1 MIREVQLR
9 VETDG
14 VTVERFLR
22 SRGLSRHLLTILKAV
37 PDGMTVD
44 GAHVRTVDRLRAGD
58 VLALRVYEGAASG
71 RIAPAALPLD
81 IVYEDEDLFV
91 INKPAGMA
99 VHPSQGNREDTVANA
114 LAQLYAGRAETFV
127 FRAVGRLDKNTS
139 GLLLL
144 AKNALSGC
152 LLDGQ
157 RETCREYLT
166 VCAGKL
172 PEAGTIDAPIGR
184 VPGSALL
191 REVRSDGKRAV
202 THYVRL
208 CCRNGYSL
216 ARVRLETGR
225 THQIRVHFAHIGHPL
240 PGDFL
245 YAPGLPGTGRHA
257 LHAWSLSF
265 RQPVTG
271 EPLRFRAPLPDDLAA
286 LLSLRPENTAA
297 SFGYPPRAR

>member
-139 GLLLL
+139 
-144 AKNALSGC
+144 AAFACEERALR
-152 LLDGQ
+152 LF
-157 RETCREYLT
+157 
-166 VCAGKL
+166 AGRAAGDL
-172 PEAGTIDAPIGR
+172 PG
-184 VPGSALL
+184 VP
-191 REVRSDGKRAV
+191 
-202 THYVRL
+202 H
-208 CCRNGYSL
+208 
-216 ARVRLETGR
+216 RVRGETAGSGNHRR
-225 THQIRVHFAHIGHPL
+225 THRPCA
-240 PGDFL
+240 
-245 YAPGLPGTGRHA
+245 
-257 LHAWSLSF
+257 
-265 RQPVTG
+265 
-271 EPLRFRAPLPDDLAA
+271 RFRAAAGGALGWQTGGDALCPPLL
-286 LLSLRPENTAA
+286 PERL
-297 SFGYPPRAR
+297 FPRARKAGNRQDPSNPGAFRAHRPPLAG